1 MDEYGTQN
9 GPGIAGET
17 VQVQAQAGALEL
29 QRIIE
34 ARMAGREPDTADVD
48 AVRTLQPID
57 GRAPAMPD
65 VDSLVADLYS
75 GDPDKQATAWEK
87 IAPLLAETKP
97 PGAGLDILDAHDPA
111 PDPLTWF
118 VASGDPAQ
126 NGFGWMPDAT
136 VSVLSGP
143 GQAGKSRVALQLA
156 VAVAIDADDFISLS
170 GKKRP
175 VDCHAPKVLVSGP
188 VVYAA
193 WETRKLAWQ
202 NRLAA
207 VCRDADTDTWALLN
221 KHLRYVNMKPT
232 GGLWGAEHGK
242 HTSTVGFWLP
252 GNLELMRYAAD
263 FGARLLIID
272 PLAGAF
278 MQNENDRALVRAFL
292 SALDQWCEDNNCA
305 TLIVSHPAKHG
316 DDAQSGSTDWR
327 NGVQAVWDMSAARV
341 KIGNEKSQPA
351 PDGERRLRLD
361 KVNEATDR
369 ATDIYLQ
376 WESGRFVEVE
386 PPEGTEGRRAM
397 ATAAPVGENGTGKTR
412 RKRTDE

>member
-1 MDEYGTQN
+1 MSNRNGTEAAAVEYGQLASNFANTLKAWNSNPSIGNRQQLEQLRAR
-9 GPGIAGET
+9 IDGELANNT
-17 VQVQAQAGALEL
+17 DEVDSDALAAAL
-29 QRIIE
+29 
-34 ARMAGREPDTADVD
+34 ADEKKRAD
-48 AVRTLQPID
+48 TLQ
-57 GRAPAMPD
+57 AMAAMIGELL
-65 VDSLVADLYS
+65 DS
-75 GDPDKQATAWEK
+75 
-87 IAPLLAETKP
+87 
-97 PGAGLDILDAHDPA
+97 PGPSSAGLDILGTHDPN

-136 VSVLSGP
+136 VSVMSGP
-143 GQAGKSRVALQLA
+143 GMSGKSRIALQLA
-156 VAVAIDADDFISLS
+156 VATATGAADFILPS

-175 VDCHAPKVLVSGP
+175 LALCAPQVLIEGP

-207 VCRDADTDTWALLN
+207 VCRDAGADTWTLLDER
-221 KHLRYVNMKPT
+221 LRYVNMKPT

-252 GNLELMRYAAD
+252 GSLEMMRYAAE

-305 TLIVSHPAKHG
+305 VLIISHPAKHG
-316 DDAQSGSTDWR
+316 DDAQSGSSDWR

-341 KIGNEKSQPA
+341 KEGTKSIPA
-351 PDGERRLRLD
+351 PNGERCLRLD
-361 KVNEATDR
+361 KVNEASDR
-369 ATDIYLQ
+369 APKIYLQ
-376 WESGRFVEVE
+376 WDSGRFVEVE
-386 PPEGTEGRRAM
+386 PPEGADERQMIGAQAET
-397 ATAAPVGENGTGKTR
+397 TSTGKTR
-412 RKRTDE
+412 RKRTDGKQT

>member
-1 MDEYGTQN
+1 MSNRNGTDAAAAAVEYGRLASAFAAALNAWDSDPSEGNQ
-9 GPGIAGET
+9 
-17 VQVQAQAGALEL
+17 QRLEL
-29 QRIIE
+29 LRVHIE
-34 ARMAGREPDTADVD
+34 ELDSNAASMLEVD
-48 AVRTLQPID
+48 SDELAAELGDEKKRSDTLQKMAASI
-57 GRAPAMPD
+57 G
-65 VDSLVADLYS
+65 
-75 GDPDKQATAWEK
+75 E
-87 IAPLLAETKP
+87 LLDTPGP
-97 PGAGLDILDAHDPA
+97 PGAGLDILDAHDQN

-126 NGFGWMPDAT
+126 DGFGWMPDAT
-136 VSVLSGP
+136 VSVMSGP
-143 GQAGKSRVALQLA
+143 GMSGKSRIALQLA
-156 VAVAIDADDFISLS
+156 VAAATGAADFILPS

-175 VDCHAPKVLVSGP
+175 LASHAPQVSVKGP

-207 VCRDADTDTWALLN
+207 VCRDADADIWALLN
-221 KHLRYVNMKPT
+221 ERLRYVNMKPT

-252 GNLELMRYAAD
+252 DSLELMRYAAD

-278 MQNENDRALVRAFL
+278 IQNENDRALVRAFL
-292 SALDQWCEDNNCA
+292 SALDQWCEDYNCA

-341 KIGNEKSQPA
+341 KQDNKSIPA
-351 PDGERRLRLD
+351 PNGERCLRLD
-361 KVNEATDR
+361 KVNEASER
-369 ATDIYLQ
+369 APKIYLQ
-376 WESGRFVEVE
+376 WDSGRFVEVE
-386 PPEGTEGRRAM
+386 PPEG
-397 ATAAPVGENGTGKTR
+397 APIETNGTTQDTR
-412 RKRTDE
+412 GSQYDHAV

>member
-1 MDEYGTQN
+1 MSNWNGTDAAAVEYGRL
-9 GPGIAGET
+9 ASDF
-17 VQVQAQAGALEL
+17 ADALRSWGSDPSEGNQQQLEQLRVHIEEL
-29 QRIIE
+29 VSNATPMLEVDSDALAAALGDEKKR
-34 ARMAGREPDTADVD
+34 AD
-48 AVRTLQPID
+48 TLQ
-57 GRAPAMPD
+57 AMAAKIGEL
-65 VDSLVADLYS
+65 LV
-75 GDPDKQATAWEK
+75 T
-87 IAPLLAETKP
+87 
-97 PGAGLDILDAHDPA
+97 PGLPSAGLDILDEHDPN

-126 NGFGWMPDAT
+126 KGFGWMPDAT

-143 GQAGKSRVALQLA
+143 GQAGKSRIALQLA
-156 VAVAIDADDFISLS
+156 VAAATGAADFILPS
-170 GKKRP
+170 GKKRALALR
-175 VDCHAPKVLVSGP
+175 APQVSTEGP

-207 VCRDADTDTWALLN
+207 VCRDADADTWTLLN
-221 KHLRYVNMKPT
+221 KRLRYVNMKPT
-232 GGLWGAEHGK
+232 GGLWGAKHGM

-252 GNLELMRYAAD
+252 SSLELMRYAAA
-263 FGARLLIID
+263 FEARLLIID

-305 TLIVSHPAKHG
+305 TLIISHPAKHG

-341 KIGNEKSQPA
+341 KEANKSIPA
-351 PDGERRLRLD
+351 PNGERCLRLD
-361 KVNEATDR
+361 KVNEASDH
-369 ATDIYLQ
+369 APKIYLQ

-386 PPEGTEGRRAM
+386 PPEGAEERQTIGAQDE
-397 ATAAPVGENGTGKTR
+397 TASTGKTR
-412 RKRTDE
+412 RKRTDGKQT